1 LARYRPDP
9 AIGIVGIGSDAPEG
23 ILTNADLERMVETS
37 DDWIVERTGIRTRH
51 IADANTTTS
60 MLATKASRRALAD
73 AGLNGADVDL
83 IIVGTA
89 TPDMLFP
96 STACLVQAEIGATR
110 AAAFDLAAACS
121 GFIYG
126 LNVASGLIR
135 NGTHETAL
143 VIGAETL
150 SKILDFKDRTTCV
163 LFGDAAGA
171 AVVRRVDEGKGI
183 LASRIQSDGTLGDML
198 MLPAGGSA
206 RPATHETVDAG
217 LHYVKMNGNNVFKSA
232 VKSMADVVEQALE
245 DAALTGNDVDLFIPH
260 QANIRIIEALARS
273 LDIPMEGIFVNIQK
287 YGNTSAASI
296 PIALDEAKIERNFQR
311 GDLILLVA
319 FGAGLTWAASV
330 IRWY

>member
-1 LARYRPDP
+1 MARYQPDP
-9 AIGIVGIGSDAPEG
+9 AVGIVGIGSDAPEG
-23 ILTNADLERMVETS
+23 VLTNADLERMVDTS
-37 DDWIVERTGIRTRH
+37 DEWIVERTGIRTRH

-60 MLATKASRRALAD
+60 MLATKASQRALAD
-73 AGLNGADVDL
+73 AGLTGADVDL
-83 IIVGTA
+83 VVVGTA

-150 SKILDFKDRTTCV
+150 SKIVDFKDRTTCV

-171 AVVRRVDEGKGI
+171 AVVRRVEKGKGI
-183 LASRIQSDGTLGDML
+183 LASRIRSDGTLGEML

-206 RPATHETVDAG
+206 RPATRETVDAG

-232 VKSMADVVEQALE
+232 VKSMAEAVEEALE
-245 DAALTGNDVDLFIPH
+245 DAGMTGENVDLFIPH
-260 QANIRIIEALARS
+260 QANARIIEATARR
-273 LDIPMEGIFVNIQK
+273 LRIPMDKVFMNVDR

-296 PIALDEAKIERNFQR
+296 PLAIDEARQAGRIRE
-311 GDLILLVA
+311 GTLVSVVA
-319 FGAGLTWAASV
+319 FGAGFTWGSAV
-330 IRWY
+330 MRF

>member
-1 LARYRPDP
+1 MARYQPDP

-23 ILTNADLERMVETS
+23 VLTNADLERMVETS
-37 DDWIVERTGIRTRH
+37 DEWIVERTGIRTRH
-51 IADANTTTS
+51 IADAKTTTS
-60 MLATKASRRALAD
+60 MLATNASRRALAD
-73 AGLNGADVDL
+73 AGLEGKDVDL
-83 IIVGTA
+83 IVVGTA

-96 STACLVQAEIGATR
+96 STACLVQAQVGAVN

-126 LNVASGLIR
+126 LNVAAGLIR

-171 AVVRRVDEGKGI
+171 AVVRRVEKGKGI
-183 LASRIQSDGTLGDML
+183 LASRIMSDGTLGEML

-232 VKSMADVVEQALE
+232 VKSMSDIVKRALV
-245 DAALTGNDVDLFIPH
+245 DAELGAGDVDLFIPH
-260 QANIRIIEALARS
+260 QANMRIIEATARK
-273 LDIPMEGIFVNIQK
+273 LDIPMEKVFVNVDR

-296 PIALDEAKIERNFQR
+296 PLAIDEARKAGRIAD
-311 GDLILLVA
+311 GTVVSVVA
-319 FGAGLTWAASV
+319 FGAGFTWGSAV
-330 IRWY
+330 MRF

>member
-1 LARYRPDP
+1 MARYQPDP

-37 DDWIVERTGIRTRH
+37 DEWIVERTGIRTRH
-51 IADANTTTS
+51 IADASTTTS

-73 AGLNGADVDL
+73 AALTGADVDL
-83 IIVGTA
+83 VIVGTA

-171 AVVRRVDEGKGI
+171 AVVRRVDKGKGI
-183 LASRIQSDGTLGDML
+183 LASRIQSDGTLGGML

-232 VKSMADVVEQALE
+232 VKSMADVVEQALD
-245 DAALTGNDVDLFIPH
+245 DAGLAGDDVDLFIPH
-260 QANIRIIEALARS
+260 QANIRIIEATARR
-273 LDIPMEGIFVNIQK
+273 LRIPMDKVFVNVDR

-296 PIALDEAKIERNFQR
+296 PLAIDEARQAGRIRE
-311 GDLILLVA
+311 GTLVSVVA
-319 FGAGLTWAASV
+319 FGAGFTWGSAV
-330 IRWY
+330 MRF